1 MWKKGGKR
9 KGDDYD
15 LSDDESPAK
24 KYSKKKNASTT
35 EDDSDAIL
43 VCELSAKRRVS
54 VKSWK
59 GMMMVEIREYYEKDG
74 KQLPGK
80 KGIMPNWDVSL
91 SEWKV
96 LRDHV
101 DDIDKALAEKA

>member
-80 KGIMPNWDVSL
+80 KGISL
-91 SEWKV
+91 SIDQWKV